1 MQTLAQFSRCRAL
14 SPRRTA
20 TADFDSYSQ
29 PVNKADRDRARIAEL
44 RKLARIAQGRD
55 VDQQEVARQEGPQ
68 SRWEPDVGIPRFV
81 KVGPGTPVLL
91 MEEAARRLNWATAK
105 VEAAVA
111 AGELES
117 VRVAWTTMV
126 PLSEVERMARTITG
140 ES

>member
-1 MQTLAQFSRCRAL
+1 
-14 SPRRTA
+14 
-20 TADFDSYSQ
+20 
-29 PVNKADRDRARIAEL
+29 VNKKDRDRARIAEL

-68 SRWEPDVGIPRFV
+68 SRWEPDIGIPRFV

-117 VRVAWTTMV
+117 VRIGWTTMV
-126 PLSEVERMARTITG
+126 PLSEVERMARTIIIDT
-140 ES
+140 

>member
-1 MQTLAQFSRCRAL
+1 
-14 SPRRTA
+14 
-20 TADFDSYSQ
+20 
-29 PVNKADRDRARIAEL
+29 VNKADRDRARIAEL

-91 MEEAARRLNWATAK
+91 VEEAARRLNWATAK

-117 VRVAWTTMV
+117 VRIGWTTMV
-126 PLSEVERMARTITG
+126 PLSEVQRIGRTITG
-140 ES
+140 DS